1 MGSVGSTI
9 FRVVGLVDNSGI
21 DHVAQE
27 RAVTQT
33 LGWRLHHKH
42 YKHPFSWIDPESRS
56 ASTTPMVVARRAVYR
71 RDTRVKPHSKTK
83 TKAIS
88 RPRSVIRPRHHATPK
103 MVAGHVGNGFRP
115 ENSLGIERAAVQEHL
130 QKAGVV
136 DLGRHHAT
144 AARLPCSAE

>member
-71 RDTRVKPHSKTK
+71 RDTRVKPHSKTEPK
-83 TKAIS
+83 PITWS
-88 RPRSVIRPRHHATPK
+88 GSVIRPRPTP
-103 MVAGHVGNGFRP
+103 
-115 ENSLGIERAAVQEHL
+115 
-130 QKAGVV
+130 
-136 DLGRHHAT
+136 
-144 AARLPCSAE
+144 LPRWLLVM